1 MYKKINLI
9 KIEFAYQKDE
19 RFFELKSH
27 QQVQWYINDVSVVIE
42 SFIIHTYEEQKSEK
56 PSGAE
61 HEPCPLIWTM
71 NDCSRFCFH
80 IKNEDLFEIKFFFHV
95 MNQRL

>member
-27 QQVQWYINDVSVVIE
+27 QQVQWYIDDVSVVIE
-42 SFIIHTYEEQKSEK
+42 SFIIHTYEEQK
-56 PSGAE
+56 
-61 HEPCPLIWTM
+61 ITM
-71 NDCSRFCFH
+71 NAMTPKDPKLLQELTRVYFSPVQQTFLQACL
-80 IKNEDLFEIKFFFHV
+80 I
-95 MNQRL
+95 